1 LSDEAAAYAR
11 RTKRAAQLL
20 FFQRHRR
27 PGVKGWELKRTLG
40 RNYMKVIELL
50 DQELGKLGLEIKV
63 LQEEGQPLEKPSPEE
78 LDRALFV
85 IRLREPLT
93 ATDARLSGWRI
104 DDVAAL
110 AATVAYILSRQGKA
124 LQRDVERLLETKFP
138 GWVVQYALE
147 RFLRRG
153 YLTRDE
159 SGMLYLGWRSR
170 AEIDQKLLLNLIM
183 GEEPPRAQEGAP
195 TDMEGSRAPMTP

>member
-1 LSDEAAAYAR
+1 MSDESTEAAAYAR
-11 RTKRAAQLL
+11 KMKRAAQLL

-27 PGVKGWELKRTLG
+27 PGVKGWELKRALG
-40 RNYMKVIELL
+40 RNYMKVVELL
-50 DQELGKLGLEIKV
+50 DAELEKLGLEVKAV
-63 LQEEGQPLEKPSPEE
+63 QEEGLSLEKPSPEE
-78 LDRALFV
+78 LDRARFV
-85 IRLREPLT
+85 LRLRDPLT

-104 DDVAAL
+104 DDIAAL
-110 AATVAYILSRQGKA
+110 AATVAYIISRQGKA
-124 LQRDVERLLETKFP
+124 LQRDVERLLEAKFP
-138 GWVVQYALE
+138 RWVVQYALE

-183 GEEPPRAQEGAP
+183 GEEAP
-195 TDMEGSRAPMTP
+195 EAGKDTPATTVESG

>member
-1 LSDEAAAYAR
+1 LSEEEQAYAR
-11 RTKRAAQLL
+11 KMKRAAQLL

-27 PGVKGWELKRTLG
+27 PGVKGWELKRSLG
-40 RNYMKVIELL
+40 KGYMKVLELL
-50 DQELGKLGLEIKV
+50 DAELERLGLEIKV
-63 LQEEGQPLEKPSPEE
+63 IEEEGGSIENPSPDE
-78 LDRALFV
+78 LDRARFV
-85 IRLREPLT
+85 LRLRGPPT

-124 LQRDVERLLETKFP
+124 LQRDVERLLEPKFP
-138 GWVVQYALE
+138 GWVVQYDLE

-159 SGMLYLGWRSR
+159 RGMLYLGWRSR
-170 AEIDQKLLLNLIM
+170 AEIDEKLLLNLIM
-183 GEEPPRAQEGAP
+183 GEEAP
-195 TDMEGSRAPMTP
+195 QPEQAASTDVKDLGDR